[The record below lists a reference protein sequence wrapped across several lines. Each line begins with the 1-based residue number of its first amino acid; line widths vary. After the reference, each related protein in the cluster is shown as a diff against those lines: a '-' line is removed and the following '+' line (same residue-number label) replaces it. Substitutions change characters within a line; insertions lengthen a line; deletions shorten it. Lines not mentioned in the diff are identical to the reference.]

1 MKLEIESIHM
11 GAVAVLKSE
20 FFQDDRGFFVEEFRA
35 DQFKELGLPHN
46 FVQENHSGSV
56 KNVLRGIHFQWNPP
70 MAKLMRVLSGTAFL
84 VAVDIRK
91 KSPTLGQWF
100 GIEVSSDERRQ
111 LYAPAGFARGFCVL
125 SDFAEIQYLCTGV
138 YNPKGESGIRW
149 NDPEVGIDWPVK
161 DPILSSKDEK
171 AQSLNEWLNTENSD
185 HIQFDQNDRL
195 TPTLRLGPKVGLR

>member
-1 MKLEIESIHM
+1 MKLEIESVHM

-46 FVQENHSGSV
+46 FAQENHSGSV
-56 KNVLRGIHFQWNPP
+56 KNVLRGLHFQWNPP

-100 GIEVSSDERRQ
+100 GIEISSDERRQ

-125 SDFAEIQYLCTGV
+125 SDYAEIQYLCTGV
-138 YNPKGESGIRW
+138 YNSKGESGIRW

-171 AQSLNEWLNTENSD
+171 AQLLNEWLNTENSD
-185 HIQFDQNDRL
+185 HIQFDQNDQL
-195 TPTLRLGPKVGLR
+195 TPTLR

>member
-1 MKLEIESIHM
+1 MKLEIESVHM

-56 KNVLRGIHFQWNPP
+56 KNVLRGLHFQWNPP
-70 MAKLMRVLSGTAFL
+70 MGKLMRVLSGTAFL

-100 GIEVSSDERRQ
+100 GIELSSDERRQ
-111 LYAPAGFARGFCVL
+111 LYAPAGFARGFCIL
-125 SDFAEIQYLCTGV
+125 SDYAEIQYLCTGV

-149 NDPEVGIDWPVK
+149 NDPEVGVDWPVK

-171 AQSLNEWLNTENSD
+171 AQSLNQWLNTENSN
-185 HIQFDQNDRL
+185 HFMYNSNDELRA
-195 TPTLRLGPKVGLR
+195 PTFR

>member
-1 MKLEIESIHM
+1 MKLEIESVHM

-46 FVQENHSGSV
+46 FTQENHSGSV
-56 KNVLRGIHFQWNPP
+56 KNVLRGLHFQWNPP

-100 GIEVSSDERRQ
+100 GIEISSDERRQ

-125 SDFAEIQYLCTGV
+125 SDYAEIQYLCTGV
-138 YNPKGESGIRW
+138 YNSKGESGIRW

-171 AQSLNEWLNTENSD
+171 AQLLNEWLNTENSD
-185 HIQFDQNDRL
+185 HFQFDQL
-195 TPTLRLGPKVGLR
+195 SPTLR

>member
-56 KNVLRGIHFQWNPP
+56 KNVLRGLHFQWNPP

-100 GIEVSSDERRQ
+100 GIEISSDERRQ

-185 HIQFDQNDRL
+185 HIQFDQNDQL
-195 TPTLRLGPKVGLR
+195 TPNLR

>member
-195 TPTLRLGPKVGLR
+195 TPTLR

>member
-56 KNVLRGIHFQWNPP
+56 KNVLRGLHFQWNPP

-100 GIEVSSDERRQ
+100 GIEISSDERRQ

-185 HIQFDQNDRL
+185 HIQFDQKD
-195 TPTLRLGPKVGLR
+195 

>member
-56 KNVLRGIHFQWNPP
+56 KNVLRGLHFQWNPP

-84 VAVDIRK
+84 VGVDLRK

-100 GIEVSSDERRQ
+100 GIEISSDERRQ

-161 DPILSSKDEK
+161 DLILSSKDEK

-185 HIQFDQNDRL
+185 HIQFDQKD
-195 TPTLRLGPKVGLR
+195 

>member
-56 KNVLRGIHFQWNPP
+56 KNVLRGLHFQWNPP

-195 TPTLRLGPKVGLR
+195 TPTLR

>member
-35 DQFKELGLPHN
+35 DQFKELGLPYQ

-56 KNVLRGIHFQWNPP
+56 QNVLRGLHFQWNPP

-91 KSPTLGQWF
+91 NSPTLGQWF
-100 GIEVSSDERRQ
+100 GTEISSPERRQ
-111 LYAPAGFARGFCVL
+111 LFAPAGFARGFCVL
-125 SDFAEIQYLCTGV
+125 SDYAEIQYLCTGV
-138 YNPKGESGIRW
+138 YNPQGESGIRW
-149 NDPEVGIDWPVK
+149 NDPKVGIEWPVK
-161 DPILSSKDEK
+161 DPILSGKDK
-171 AQSLNEWLNTENSD
+171 NAQSLDEWLQTEHSKNFM
-185 HIQFDQNDRL
+185 FDEKDQLEL
-195 TPTLRLGPKVGLR
+195 TD

>member
-1 MKLEIESIHM
+1 MKLEIESVHM

-46 FVQENHSGSV
+46 FAQENHSGSV
-56 KNVLRGIHFQWNPP
+56 KNVLRGLHFQWNPP

-100 GIEVSSDERRQ
+100 GIEISSDERRQ

-125 SDFAEIQYLCTGV
+125 SDYAEIQYLCTGV
-138 YNPKGESGIRW
+138 YNSKGESGIRW

-171 AQSLNEWLNTENSD
+171 AQLLDEWLNTENSD
-185 HIQFDQNDRL
+185 HIQFDQNDQL
-195 TPTLRLGPKVGLR
+195 APTLR

>member
-11 GAVAVLKSE
+11 GAVCVLKSE

-35 DQFKELGLPHN
+35 DQFKELGLPHQ

-56 KNVLRGIHFQWNPP
+56 KNVARGLHFQWNPP

-91 KSPTLGQWF
+91 GSPTLGQWF
-100 GIEVSSDERRQ
+100 GVEISSNERRQ
-111 LYAPAGFARGFCVL
+111 LFAPAGFARGFCVI
-125 SDFAEIQYLCTGV
+125 SDYAEIQYLCTGV

-149 NDPEVGIDWPVK
+149 NDPEVGLEWPVK

-171 AQSLNEWLNTENSD
+171 AQLLKEWLETENSN
-185 HIQFDQNDRL
+185 QFTYDPNDQLEDF
-195 TPTLRLGPKVGLR
+195 

>member
-185 HIQFDQNDRL
+185 HIQFNQKD
-195 TPTLRLGPKVGLR
+195 

>member
-1 MKLEIESIHM
+1 MKLEIESVHM

-56 KNVLRGIHFQWNPP
+56 KNVLRGLHFQWNPP

-100 GIEVSSDERRQ
+100 GIEISSDERRQ

-185 HIQFDQNDRL
+185 HIQFDQNDQL
-195 TPTLRLGPKVGLR
+195 APSLR

>member
-56 KNVLRGIHFQWNPP
+56 KNVLRGLDFQWNPP

-149 NDPEVGIDWPVK
+149 NDPEVGIDWPVR

-195 TPTLRLGPKVGLR
+195 TPTLR